1 MRQSYFLITLHF
13 LGLTLGF
20 TSCQEVP
27 NDGLPSY
34 IKINQVSF
42 FNEDGVI
49 DTLSGIY
56 DVWVQVEGDD
66 RGAIGWPNTIAVL
79 TEGEKLILLEP
90 GIYKNGDFLQREVY
104 PFYDIVQID
113 TTLTLYDTL
122 VLNPV
127 FTYAQGIQFSLRET
141 FEVSNNFSNLNA
153 ESPPIPLSGKAGVI
167 HLNSS
172 LTNAECAM
180 LSAVGLPSGQRIF
193 LEMHYSST
201 NDFAIG
207 LRGEENGTVLADAFV
222 YYAPPTQDGR
232 WEKLYLDVS
241 NDIGQIDAE
250 SYRFYIQTSLYP
262 DLDNSFIAVDNVKLV
277 HF

>member
-1 MRQSYFLITLHF
+1 MKSRFYFIKLLC
-13 LGLTLGF
+13 LGGILGMS
-20 TSCQEVP
+20 SCQDVP
-27 NDGLPSY
+27 NEGLPSY
-34 IKINQVSF
+34 IQIKEVSF

-49 DTLSGIY
+49 DTLSGVY

-66 RGAIGWPNTIAVL
+66 RGAIGWPSTFAILAQ
-79 TEGEKLILLEP
+79 GEKLILMEP
-90 GIYKNGDFLQREVY
+90 GIYKDGDFLQREVY

-122 VLNPV
+122 TINPV
-127 FTYAQGIQFSLRET
+127 FRYAQGIQFSLRET

-153 ESPPIPLSGKAGVI
+153 ENPPIPLSGKAGVI

-172 LTNAECAM
+172 LTNAECTM
-180 LSAVGLPSGQRIF
+180 LNAVGLPSGQRIF

-207 LRGEENGTVLADAFV
+207 LRGEDNGNVLADAFI

-250 SYRFYIQTSLYP
+250 SYRFYLQTSLYP
-262 DLDNSFIAVDNVKLV
+262 DVDSSFIAIDNVKLV

>member
-1 MRQSYFLITLHF
+1 MKQSFIFSTILC
-13 LGLTLGF
+13 LGF
-20 TSCQEVP
+20 ILGMNSCQEVP

-34 IKINQVSF
+34 VRINQVHF

-127 FTYAQGIQFSLRET
+127 FRYAQGIQFSLRET

-153 ESPPIPLSGKAGVI
+153 ENPPVPLSGKAGVI

-172 LTNAECAM
+172 LTNAECTM
-180 LSAVGLPSGQRIF
+180 LSAVGLPSGQRVF

-207 LRGEENGTVLADAFV
+207 LRGEENGNVLADAFI
-222 YYAPPTQDGR
+222 YYAPPTQEGE

-241 NDIGQIDAE
+241 NDIGQIGAE
-250 SYRFYIQTSLYP
+250 SYRFYLQTSLYP
-262 DLDNSFIAVDNVKLV
+262 NLDSSFIAIDNVKLV

>member
-1 MRQSYFLITLHF
+1 MRQSFFLITLYF

-49 DTLSGIY
+49 DTLNGIY

-113 TTLTLYDTL
+113 TAHLLCTT
-122 VLNPV
+122 PSSS
-127 FTYAQGIQFSLRET
+127 IQPLRMHK
-141 FEVSNNFSNLNA
+141 VSN
-153 ESPPIPLSGKAGVI
+153 
-167 HLNSS
+167 
-172 LTNAECAM
+172 
-180 LSAVGLPSGQRIF
+180 SACERPSKFQTTSATLMRKV
-193 LEMHYSST
+193 LLYHYLVKP
-201 NDFAIG
+201 A
-207 LRGEENGTVLADAFV
+207 L
-222 YYAPPTQDGR
+222 
-232 WEKLYLDVS
+232 
-241 NDIGQIDAE
+241 
-250 SYRFYIQTSLYP
+250 
-262 DLDNSFIAVDNVKLV
+262 FI
-277 HF
+277 

>member
-1 MRQSYFLITLHF
+1 MKKTFFSVTLIC
-13 LGLTLGF
+13 LGF
-20 TSCQEVP
+20 ILGISSCQEVP

-34 IKINQVSF
+34 IKVNQVSF
-42 FNEDGVI
+42 FNEDGVL
-49 DTLSGIY
+49 DTLSGLY
-56 DVWVQVEGDD
+56 DVWMQIEGDD
-66 RGAIGWPNTIAVL
+66 RGAIGWPNTVAVL
-79 TEGEKLILLEP
+79 AEGEKLILLEP

-104 PFYDIVQID
+104 PFYDIIQID
-113 TTLTLYDTL
+113 TTLTLFDTL
-122 VLNPV
+122 VLNPIFRYV
-127 FTYAQGIQFSLRET
+127 QGIQFSLRET

-153 ESPPIPLSGKAGVI
+153 ENPPIPLSGKAGVI

-172 LTNAECAM
+172 LTSAECAM

-207 LRGEENGTVLADAFV
+207 LRGEESGNVLADAFI
-222 YYAPPTQDGR
+222 YYAPPTQEGR

-250 SYRFYIQTSLYP
+250 SYRFYLQTSLYP
-262 DLDNSFIAVDNVKLV
+262 DLDSSFIAIDNVKLV